1 MSLFLQRCFDALAN
15 GAIYAT
21 IALALVIVFRAT
33 GTLNAAQGEMATL
46 AAYIALVLRTP
57 ATPALAG
64 TGLVAALVTFAPL
77 PLWAATIVES
87 SPGRSSGWRSNS
99 W

>member
-33 GTLNAAQGEMATL
+33 GTLNAA
-46 AAYIALVLRTP
+46 
-57 ATPALAG
+57 
-64 TGLVAALVTFAPL
+64 
-77 PLWAATIVES
+77 
-87 SPGRSSGWRSNS
+87 
-99 W
+99 